1 MVTVTKVKKS
11 GAKKLKRGEL
21 LHNDQDA
28 MEYSDE
34 EQNEADAELATAL
47 QTIAKKA
54 EVPELAKMTH
64 DEVLA
69 YRMELESIK
78 VKGKKCTKPVKTWAQ
93 CGLTSKVLDI
103 MKKNQDRPS
112 FI

>member
-54 EVPELAKMTH
+54 GEKTSRWSTIRRLITPRT
-64 DEVLA
+64 
-69 YRMELESIK
+69 
-78 VKGKKCTKPVKTWAQ
+78 GKISTPKSP
-93 CGLTSKVLDI
+93 
-103 MKKNQDRPS
+103 N
-112 FI
+112 